1 MSSFSAQATIAADWL
16 VAMPDVLAR
25 LEAAARPRIA
35 DVGCSQGFSILAI
48 AKAFLGAHVDGF
60 DLGPASIADARRHAA
75 EAGLDARVRFI
86 EADTAELATRGP
98 YELILI
104 REALHDM
111 ARPLDALRAARE
123 ALVSGGTVLVA
134 ALGTVMRMSS
144 VRQLADQAGYTRL
157 EVLPV
162 ENAFFRLYRLDP

>member
-1 MSSFSAQATIAADWL
+1 MAADWL
-16 VAMPDVLAR
+16 AGMPDTVAQ

-35 DVGCSQGFSILAI
+35 DVGCGQGFSTLAI
-48 AKAFLGAHVDGF
+48 AKAFLGAHVDGL
-60 DLGPASIADARRHAA
+60 DLDPASIADARRHAA
-75 EAGLDARVRFI
+75 EAGLDGRVRFI
-86 EADTAELATRGP
+86 EADAAELATRGP

-104 REALHDM
+104 LEALHDM
-111 ARPLDALRAARE
+111 SCPLDALRAASE

-134 ALGTVMRMSS
+134 ALGTVMRTSS

-162 ENAFFRLYRLDP
+162 ENDFFRLYRLDP